1 MRCTSYV
8 SARDSAASRPMAK
21 RVTFKPSVTVH
32 SLSCTM
38 SQEAKR
44 RAFYSKAELEL
55 LALEASALCTLLKG
69 HRSPCKAIP
78 SDPGLRGLELRVCP
92 TRALNMVLAQK
103 ALLKCHDVLKTKH
116 DKSSEEK
123 LRSLAL
129 ASAKLS
135 RWSKQVA
142 IETARQDA
150 MRAHA
155 SDYAISVAEEPKSI
169 TPFPITVTVK
179 RRGVAVKRRR
189 VTCEY

>member
-1 MRCTSYV
+1 
-8 SARDSAASRPMAK
+8 
-21 RVTFKPSVTVH
+21 
-32 SLSCTM
+32 M
-38 SQEAKR
+38 SQEEKM

-55 LALEASALCTLLKG
+55 LALEASAVCTLRKG
-69 HRSPCKAIP
+69 PSRAIP
-78 SDPGLRGLELRVCP
+78 SDPGIRGLELRMCP
-92 TRALNMVLAQK
+92 TRALNMALAQK
-103 ALLKCHDVLKTKH
+103 ALLKCHDVLKTKQ

-129 ASAKLS
+129 ASTKLS

-150 MRAHA
+150 MQAYA
-155 SDYAISVAEEPKSI
+155 SDYAISVADEPTII

-179 RRGVAVKRRR
+179 RRAVTVKRRR